1 MAERWQQWMPF
12 HIDRFRGSPD
22 VIAMPLE
29 ARIGYLYLLAS
40 AWQTDDCSIPD
51 DPIALATLSGLGDDL
66 WAIHGPRILRKFS
79 QIIAGRLA
87 NSVLR
92 SEWEEARRIFGQ
104 KKAVREEIS
113 HARSEA
119 GKRGNEKRWA
129 KNRKPI
135 ANLSQV
141 DRNSIANDRL
151 TGTGTTT
158 DTEAKTTTPLMRRGC
173 RIPPDFSVTEEHRR
187 LAEEKHY
194 ICPDEIIE
202 EFRDYWIGVPGSRG
216 VKLDWDATFRNRM
229 REKTKLNG
237 GTNGTRPQYENQ
249 YDRARRR
256 IREEAEREE
265 RASYPS

>member
-1 MAERWQQWMPF
+1 MSERWQQWMPF
-12 HIDRFRGSPD
+12 HIDRWRGSPS
-22 VIAMPLE
+22 VQAMHP
-29 ARIGYLYLLAS
+29 AAQMGYLNLLCS
-40 AWQTDDCSIPD
+40 SWQSSDCSLSS
-51 DPIALATLSGLGDDL
+51 DPVDLATESRLGDEL
-66 WAIHGPRILRKFS
+66 WALYGPRILRKFVL
-79 QIIAGRLA
+79 QADRWQ
-87 NSVLR
+87 NSVLF
-92 SEWEEARRIFGQ
+92 EAWEEARRIYEKRKSG
-104 KKAVREEIS
+104 AVRTNTS
-113 HARSEA
+113 RSAPAVRTHTERRA
-119 GKRGNEKRWA
+119 DT
-129 KNRKPI
+129 
-135 ANLSQV
+135 QT
-141 DRNSIANDRL
+141 L
-151 TGTGTTT
+151 TGTVTE
-158 DTEAKTTTPLMRRGC
+158 TEAKTTTPLTRRGC

-229 REKTKLNG
+229 REKTKPNG